1 MFIYMVILTTAG
13 ARPPR
18 LERGRGVRGVRHGV
32 AAVCLHRG
40 IAAEPGG
47 LIGSGEPGPR
57 WLRMRGCAGEQSGIY
72 GGGGGPSWTCVNKAQ
87 MNLTTTRKNPGLL
100 LELGSLK

>member
-32 AAVCLHRG
+32 AAPCLHRG
-40 IAAEPGG
+40 LAAEPGG

-57 WLRMRGCAGEQSGIY
+57 WLRMRRGVRQGTERDLWRWRTMAH
-72 GGGGGPSWTCVNKAQ
+72 
-87 MNLTTTRKNPGLL
+87 PGL
-100 LELGSLK
+100 G

>member
-1 MFIYMVILTTAG
+1 MSALFIYMVILTTPG

-40 IAAEPGG
+40 LAAEPGG

-57 WLRMRGCAGEQSGIY
+57 WLRRMRGAPGNRAGFME
-72 GGGGGPSWTCVNKAQ
+72 VEEAH
-87 MNLTTTRKNPGLL
+87 PGLV
-100 LELGSLK
+100 